1 MNVESD
7 PDRRL
12 AVLADRQLGVVT
24 RHDLLACGLSRTAI
38 ADRVGRG
45 RLRVLYR
52 GVYSVGHR
60 RLRREAEWLAA
71 VWGSGR
77 RAALSHWQAAALWD
91 LLPSRG
97 SRIHVT
103 TPSRSGRIPNAER
116 VVLHRVG
123 TLRPWEI
130 TVTDGIPVTTTA
142 RTLLDLAPH
151 LRSRA
156 LEDLIGRMDRLG
168 HFDLVA
174 VRGCLDDHR
183 RTPGAPKLRRLLD
196 DLHGVGAADLRS
208 VLEARFLQL
217 CDDHGLPVPLVNGR
231 VAGLLVDFFWPDA
244 ALVVETDGYAFHAT
258 RSAFERDRERDQRLV
273 IAGYRVVRVTYQ
285 QVMRA
290 PAEVARRLRALI
302 HGSGSL
308 PTSM

>member
-12 AVLADRQLGVVT
+12 AALADLQLGVVT
-24 RHDLLACGLSRTAI
+24 RRDLLACGLSRTAI
-38 ADRVGRG
+38 ADRVARG

-60 RLRREAEWLAA
+60 RLRREGEWLAA

-77 RAALSHWQAAALWD
+77 RAALSHWHAAALWD
-91 LLPSRG
+91 LLPPRG

-103 TPSRSGRIPNAER
+103 TPSRSGRIPDAAR

-123 TLRPWEI
+123 TFRPWEA
-130 TVTDGIPVTTTA
+130 TVMDGIPVTTTA

-151 LRSRA
+151 LRPRA
-156 LEDLIGRMDRLG
+156 IEDVIGRMDRLG
-168 HFDLVA
+168 RFDLGT
-174 VRGCLDDHR
+174 VRGCLEDHR
-183 RTPGAPKLRRLLD
+183 RAPGAPKLRRLLD
-196 DLHGVGAADLRS
+196 DLHGAGAADLRS

-217 CDDHGLPVPLVNGR
+217 CDDHALPVPLVNGR

-258 RSAFERDRERDQRLV
+258 RSAFERDRDRDQRLTL
-273 IAGYRVVRVTYQ
+273 AGYRVVRVTYE
-285 QVMRA
+285 QVTRA
-290 PAEVARRLRALI
+290 PEEVARRLGVLI
-302 HGSGSL
+302 GGSGSL
-308 PTSM
+308 PTSI